1 MSSWFP
7 GGAGSGSAGEEGR
20 VQGQERLAIPCRGQ
34 GWPAFTEEDVRTYL
48 AEHPPLSTMFGSVP
62 RVGSVRFLPV
72 PEAASLLAQWRAEQ
86 SLVSQLAGRE
96 QVCLVELLGPFQV
109 HDPLRPLGRVA
120 PIASRLYLL
129 FDAGDGSLLTW
140 VPADR

>member
-1 MSSWFP
+1 MVSWFS
-7 GGAGSGSAGEEGR
+7 GGAGPDSSGEAGRARE
-20 VQGQERLAIPCRGQ
+20 QERLAIPCRRQ

-48 AEHPPLSTMFGSVP
+48 AEHPPFFTMFGSVP
-62 RVGSVRFLPV
+62 GVGSVRFLPV
-72 PEAASLLAQWRAEQ
+72 PEAASVLAQWRAEQ

-96 QVCLVELLGPFQV
+96 QVCLVELLGPFQI

-129 FDAGDGSLLTW
+129 FDAGDGALLTW
-140 VPADR
+140 VPADQ